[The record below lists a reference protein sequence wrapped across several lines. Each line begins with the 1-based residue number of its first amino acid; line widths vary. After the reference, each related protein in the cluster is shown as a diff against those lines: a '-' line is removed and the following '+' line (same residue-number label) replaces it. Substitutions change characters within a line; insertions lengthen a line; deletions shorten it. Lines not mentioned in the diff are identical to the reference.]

1 MEKKTSAWEAWIA
14 ASRPRTLP
22 LALASI
28 FLGSFLAAFYSSF
41 NWLVLVLASLTT
53 IFLQILSNL
62 ANDYGDSIHGADSVE
77 REGPQRSVQAGYI
90 TASAM
95 RQGVIL
101 FSVLS
106 FVSGITL
113 LVVSLEFHWQEL
125 VFFLVLGILAI
136 IAAITY
142 TSGKRPYGYAGLG
155 DISVFLFFGLVGV
168 LGTYYLH
175 TADLDWLLILPAVS
189 CGLFATAVLNV
200 NNIRDIRSDKIAGK
214 LSIPVRIGRP
224 AAVRYHWALLLVG
237 LLASVA
243 FVLAEYHS
251 PWQWLF
257 LLSVPLLFR
266 NARAVKVKET
276 ASALDP
282 YLKQMAMATLVYV
295 LTFGLGH
302 LIANGSFLM

>member
-1 MEKKTSAWEAWIA
+1 M

-41 NWLVLVLASLTT
+41 NVWVLLLASLTT

-62 ANDYGDSIHGADSVE
+62 ANDYGDSIHGADSME
-77 REGPQRSVQAGYI
+77 REGPTRSVQAGHI
-90 TASAM
+90 SAKAM
-95 RQGVIL
+95 RNGVIL

-106 FVSGITL
+106 FISGLAL
-113 LVVSLEFHWQEL
+113 LIVALEFRWQEL
-125 VFFLVLGILAI
+125 IFFLFLGILAI

-142 TSGKRPYGYAGLG
+142 TSGTRPYGYAGLG
-155 DISVFLFFGLVGV
+155 DISVFIFFGLVGV

-175 TADLDWLLILPAVS
+175 TNDLQLELVLPAVS

-200 NNIRDIRSDKIAGK
+200 NNIRDIRSDKTAGK

-224 AAVRYHWALLLVG
+224 AAVRYHWALLSLG
-237 LLASVA
+237 LLASVG
-243 FVLAEYHS
+243 FVLAEYRS

-257 LLSVPLLFR
+257 LLSLPLIIQ
-266 NARAVKVKET
+266 NGQAVKKKET
-276 ASALDP
+276 AKALDP
-282 YLKQMAMATLVYV
+282 YLKQMAMATLAYV
-295 LTFGLGH
+295 ISFGIGH
-302 LIANGSFLM
+302 LLAS